1 MQRLGTRGRGS
12 CGSAATKTGQNRR
25 TRTPSMEFAG
35 ILAGKEKERL
45 GKTMSG
51 HGFAKGMAC
60 RCRGRRDEPLSGDGF
75 CGGRQRWPGNLAE
88 GSPEL
93 GRSKT
98 SALNLAR
105 YEWRLTKWVILL
117 EISRRGE
124 HRQIYSVRLPNRWKN
139 VLFSE
144 LMNFRIKIISEKSTI
159 DF

>member
-1 MQRLGTRGRGS
+1 
-12 CGSAATKTGQNRR
+12 
-25 TRTPSMEFAG
+25 MEFAG

-45 GKTMSG
+45 GKTMNG
-51 HGFAKGMAC
+51 HGFAKEMAC

-75 CGGRQRWPGNLAE
+75 CGGRRRWLGNLAE

-105 YEWRLTKWVILL
+105 YEWRLAKWVILL

-144 LMNFRIKIISEKSTI
+144 LMNFRIKIISEKSRI